1 MVGMYMVK
9 KISNLIHNIVY
20 MYVNFQYNYQWMTF
34 KMKYVHMSTF
44 KYILSNLE
52 NISWSRYIE

>member
-1 MVGMYMVK
+1 M
-9 KISNLIHNIVY
+9 HNIVY
-20 MYVNFQYNYQWMTF
+20 MYINFQYNYQWMTF